1 MTGPIYRHRPS
12 AQEYRLR
19 RAGAATVLILLL
31 FVGYKAVG
39 GGGKSHP
46 RASATTTSSSTTT
59 LVPKLPGCTTGD
71 VPTPQDPKQAW
82 ATILVDTNVALPAS
96 YGPPDL
102 HNIAD
107 AGFPLTDGVALR
119 SFVLADL
126 SELRK
131 AAIGNGTPIKVLAA
145 YRSYVNQAALY
156 AKRAGQ
162 AGNSETGSRA
172 ARPGHS
178 EHELGTTIDVTS
190 AGLTDV
196 DQSWGATPTGQ
207 WIASNA
213 YKYGF
218 ILSYPADASAS
229 TCSDFE
235 PWHLRYVG
243 RAEAAAV
250 ITAGVSL
257 REYLWDLQQNGGVPP
272 TTSTVAVSTTST
284 TR

>member
-19 RAGAATVLILLL
+19 RAGAATLLILLL
-31 FVGYKAVG
+31 FVGYQAA
-39 GGGKSHP
+39 GGGKGH
-46 RASATTTSSSTTT
+46 RSAAATTTTSSTTT
-59 LVPKLPGCTTGD
+59 TAAPKTPACTTGD
-71 VPTPQDPKQAW
+71 VPTQQDPKQAW
-82 ATILVDTNVALPAS
+82 ATVLVDTNVALPAT

-107 AGFPLTDGVALR
+107 AGFPLTDGLTMR
-119 SFVLADL
+119 SFVMPDLA
-126 SELRK
+126 ELRK
-131 AAIGNGTPIKVLAA
+131 AALANGTPIKILAA
-145 YRSYVNQAALY
+145 YRSYANQQALY
-156 AKRAGQ
+156 AKRVGQ
-162 AGNSETGSRA
+162 VGNSETGSRA

-178 EHELGTTIDVTS
+178 EHQLGTAVDVTS
-190 AGLTDV
+190 AALTDV
-196 DQSWGATPTGQ
+196 DGTWGATPTGQ

-218 ILSYPADASAS
+218 VLSYPADASKG

-250 ITAGVSL
+250 ISAGVSL
-257 REYLWDLQQNGGVPP
+257 REYLYDLQLHGGS
-272 TTSTVAVSTTST
+272 TTPSTTAATSSTTS
-284 TR
+284 RR

>member
-1 MTGPIYRHRPS
+1 M
-12 AQEYRLR
+12 R

-31 FVGYKAVG
+31 FVGYKALG
-39 GGGKSHP
+39 GGGKGHP
-46 RASATTTSSSTTT
+46 AASATTTSSSTTT
-59 LVPKLPGCTTGD
+59 SVPKVPACTTGD
-71 VPTPQDPKQAW
+71 VPSQQDPKQAW
-82 ATILVDTNVALPAS
+82 ATILVDNNLALPAG

-107 AGFPLTDGVALR
+107 AGFPLTDGLALR
-119 SFVLADL
+119 ALVMPDL

-131 AAIGNGTPIKVLAA
+131 AAIANGTPIKILAA
-145 YRSYVNQAALY
+145 YRSYVNQQALY
-156 AKRAGQ
+156 AKRVGQ
-162 AGNSETGSRA
+162 LGNSETGSRA

-178 EHELGTTIDVTS
+178 EHQLGTTIDITS

-218 ILSYPADASAS
+218 VLSYPADASAS

-250 ITAGVSL
+250 ISAGVSL
-257 REYLWDLQQNGGVPP
+257 REYLYDLQQNGG
-272 TTSTVAVSTTST
+272 TTTTST
-284 TR
+284 TAPASSSTTSR